1 MNATQNITS
10 FIGRILLSIIF
21 IISGFDKLAN
31 HSGTVDYINSV
42 GAPLPEVAYWIALF
56 AEIGLGLALFVGFKA
71 RFAAI
76 GLAGFTFAAALLF
89 HSNFSDQIQMIMFM
103 KNLTIIGGLL
113 LVVAYGAGAFSL
125 DNRQ

>member
-1 MNATQNITS
+1 MNATQSITS

-21 IISGFDKLAN
+21 IISGFGKLAN

-56 AEIGLGLALFVGFKA
+56 AEIGLGLGLFVGFKA

-76 GLAGFTFAAALLF
+76 GLAGFTLAATLLF